1 MIRLKRLHV
10 LFYRNFIGPFL
21 ATFVISLFLFLM
33 QFLWKYV
40 EDLVGKGLELLV
52 IFEFIFYSSIHLIPL
67 ALPLSILLSSIMMF
81 GNLGERYELAAIKSS
96 GVSLIKA
103 MRPMIVLIFLI
114 SIFAFYLSNVIIP
127 KANLSWGALLYDV
140 MHKKPALN
148 IKDGVFYNDLDGYA
162 IKVGKKYEDN
172 QTIEDVLIYASSG
185 KIQNSDIIIAKRGKM
200 MFTEDERFLLFTLED
215 GKRYQEMT
223 NDRNYKKTMPH
234 NVMEFER
241 YEMAINLSDLQ
252 FKRTK
257 KDLFKDDYRM
267 MNVLQLENKID
278 SFSNEINR
286 KEGYLTTYIT
296 PYFHVNNDTVAGSSY
311 QFSEDQLNTPIHKQ
325 LKPEDVIPNDSSSIQ
340 REEMTEPVNPI
351 AGTGNIA
358 KLSNRRNRTRSKKR
372 AEVTFME
379 MKRNAKQTLNNMKN
393 IIENNRS
400 FLEKQIESR
409 AKYASEW
416 HRKFTLSVSCLL
428 LFFIGAPLGAI
439 IRKGG
444 FGLPFVFSLLL
455 FIVYYIINVI
465 GEKLVKESTLTPFT
479 GMWLSTFVL
488 FPFALW
494 LTYQASTDSRLFD
507 ADAYKRLIRAINR
520 LFKREVN

>member
-1 MIRLKRLHV
+1 M
-10 LFYRNFIGPFL
+10 
-21 ATFVISLFLFLM
+21 
-33 QFLWKYV
+33 

-52 IFEFIFYSSIHLIPL
+52 IFEFIFYSCIHLIPL

-103 MRPMIVLIFLI
+103 MRPMMVLIFLI

-162 IKVGKKYEDN
+162 IKVGKKHEDN
-172 QTIEDVLIYASSG
+172 QTIEDVLIYASTG
-185 KIQNSDIIIAKRGKM
+185 KVQNSDIIIAKRGKM
-200 MFTEDERFLLFTLED
+200 MFTEDERFLLFTLEE
-215 GKRYQEMT
+215 GKRYQEMV
-223 NDRNYKKTMPH
+223 NNRNYKKTMPH
-234 NVMEFER
+234 NVMEFYK

-267 MNVLQLENKID
+267 MNVLQLESKID
-278 SFSNEINR
+278 SFNFEINR
-286 KEGYLTTYIT
+286 KENYLTSYIT
-296 PYFHVNNDTVAGSSY
+296 PYFHVNTDTAKTTAY
-311 QFSEDQLNTPIHKQ
+311 QFSQEQLNTPFHQQ
-325 LKPEDVIPNDSSSIQ
+325 LKPEDILAKDSSNVQQDQMDGPGSPL
-340 REEMTEPVNPI
+340 E
-351 AGTGNIA
+351 ATGNFA
-358 KLSNRRNRTRSKKR
+358 KLSMRKNRTQNNKQS
-372 AEVTFME
+372 EITHME

-393 IIENNRS
+393 IIDNNRS

-409 AKYASEW
+409 AKYSSEW

-479 GMWLSTFVL
+479 GMWLSTFLL

-507 ADAYKRLIRAINR
+507 AEAYKRLIRSINR
-520 LFKREVN
+520 LLKRKED